1 MGVELDRKRARDESG
16 RLVEERRRC
25 RSHAKTWRRRKAVVV
40 GAAQLERR
48 DLGQVK
54 EGGRSERFWR
64 GRGKGAT
71 VSSCPL
77 CAPEPSWDLQAVWLG
92 ILLQKLRKMEKSCSG
107 CSEPVEPAGGTLLSG
122 CVRLLNAS
130 SRLDEEQR
138 ALTTT
143 NKEKKADAASLL
155 GDGHTRDCG
164 HFCHRGQLLCLRR
177 VVSSAEGARWTPVS
191 GTGQDGTDTVRAAAG
206 CVVPCRERRLPLENK
221 ASGSSQTERK
231 RRPGPGPAAPERNYC
246 QTQEQPIF
254 SARAH
259 VFQID
264 PTTKRNWIPASKH
277 AVTVSF
283 FYDANRNVYRIISV
297 GGTKAIINC
306 TVTPSMTFTKTS
318 QKFGQWADSRAN
330 TVYGLGF
337 ATEQQLHQ
345 FSDKFKEVKDAARLA
360 REKSQ
365 DKELANTA
373 LTIAA
378 PQDLS
383 DELQSPPVMCVNGP
397 EDKLFRSQSADIT
410 LSSEKERIK
419 KMLSEGS
426 ICEMN
431 LEAELFTLQDSNS
444 KLVAALHEANANVE
458 QWKKQLAAYQE
469 ETDRLRDQVAEL
481 EAHGGQGPS
490 DLLKDELT
498 QSLEELEALLKAKD
512 EEIHI
517 LQSKKAE
524 YHEMEHERDQAIH
537 RLRETEMRNSD
548 LERRIQNSEQNLN
561 NSLEERDRM
570 DSEIQRAIEIL
581 DIKIFDLND
590 LRQSLVKLIDK

>member
-1 MGVELDRKRARDESG
+1 F
-16 RLVEERRRC
+16 
-25 RSHAKTWRRRKAVVV
+25 
-40 GAAQLERR
+40 
-48 DLGQVK
+48 
-54 EGGRSERFWR
+54 SE
-64 GRGKGAT
+64 
-71 VSSCPL
+71 
-77 CAPEPSWDLQAVWLG
+77 
-92 ILLQKLRKMEKSCSG
+92 
-107 CSEPVEPAGGTLLSG
+107 
-122 CVRLLNAS
+122 
-130 SRLDEEQR
+130 
-138 ALTTT
+138 
-143 NKEKKADAASLL
+143 
-155 GDGHTRDCG
+155 
-164 HFCHRGQLLCLRR
+164 
-177 VVSSAEGARWTPVS
+177 
-191 GTGQDGTDTVRAAAG
+191 
-206 CVVPCRERRLPLENK
+206 
-221 ASGSSQTERK
+221 
-231 RRPGPGPAAPERNYC
+231 
-246 QTQEQPIF
+246 
-254 SARAH
+254 
-259 VFQID
+259 
-264 PTTKRNWIPASKH
+264 
-277 AVTVSF
+277 
-283 FYDANRNVYRIISV
+283 
-297 GGTKAIINC
+297 
-306 TVTPSMTFTKTS
+306 
-318 QKFGQWADSRAN
+318 
-330 TVYGLGF
+330 
-337 ATEQQLHQ
+337 
-345 FSDKFKEVKDAARLA
+345 KFKEVKDAARLA

-373 LTIAA
+373 LSIAA

-469 ETDRLRDQVAEL
+469 ETERLRDQVAEL
-481 EAHGGQGPS
+481 EAHGGHGPS

-524 YHEMEHERDQAIH
+524 YHEMEHDRDEAIH
-537 RLRETEMRNSD
+537 RLREMEMRNSD
-548 LERRIQNSEQNLN
+548 LERRIQNTEQNLS

-570 DSEIQRAIEIL
+570 DNEIQRAIEIL

>member
-1 MGVELDRKRARDESG
+1 MFP
-16 RLVEERRRC
+16 
-25 RSHAKTWRRRKAVVV
+25 H
-40 GAAQLERR
+40 
-48 DLGQVK
+48 
-54 EGGRSERFWR
+54 
-64 GRGKGAT
+64 
-71 VSSCPL
+71 
-77 CAPEPSWDLQAVWLG
+77 
-92 ILLQKLRKMEKSCSG
+92 
-107 CSEPVEPAGGTLLSG
+107 
-122 CVRLLNAS
+122 
-130 SRLDEEQR
+130 
-138 ALTTT
+138 
-143 NKEKKADAASLL
+143 
-155 GDGHTRDCG
+155 H
-164 HFCHRGQLLCLRR
+164 
-177 VVSSAEGARWTPVS
+177 
-191 GTGQDGTDTVRAAAG
+191 
-206 CVVPCRERRLPLENK
+206 RER
-221 ASGSSQTERK
+221 
-231 RRPGPGPAAPERNYC
+231 
-246 QTQEQPIF
+246 EQPIF
-254 SARAH
+254 SSRAH

-264 PTTKRNWIPASKH
+264 PATKRNWIPASKH

-306 TVTPSMTFTKTS
+306 SVTPSMTFTKTS

-345 FSDKFKEVKDAARLA
+345 FSEKFKEVKDAARLA

-373 LTIAA
+373 LSIAA
-378 PQDLS
+378 PQFS
-383 DELQSPPVMCVNGP
+383 QSPPVMCVNGP

-431 LEAELFTLQDSNS
+431 LDTELFTLQDSNT

-469 ETDRLRDQVAEL
+469 ETDRLREQLAEI
-481 EAHGGQGPS
+481 EAHGGHGPS

-517 LQSKKAE
+517 LQNKKVE
-524 YHEMEHERDQAIH
+524 YHDMEHDRDEAIH
-537 RLRETEMRNSD
+537 RLRETEMRNAEM
-548 LERRIQNSEQNLN
+548 ERRIQNTEQTLS

-570 DSEIQRAIEIL
+570 ESEIQRAIEIL

>member
-1 MGVELDRKRARDESG
+1 MFP
-16 RLVEERRRC
+16 
-25 RSHAKTWRRRKAVVV
+25 H
-40 GAAQLERR
+40 
-48 DLGQVK
+48 
-54 EGGRSERFWR
+54 
-64 GRGKGAT
+64 
-71 VSSCPL
+71 
-77 CAPEPSWDLQAVWLG
+77 
-92 ILLQKLRKMEKSCSG
+92 
-107 CSEPVEPAGGTLLSG
+107 
-122 CVRLLNAS
+122 
-130 SRLDEEQR
+130 
-138 ALTTT
+138 
-143 NKEKKADAASLL
+143 
-155 GDGHTRDCG
+155 H
-164 HFCHRGQLLCLRR
+164 
-177 VVSSAEGARWTPVS
+177 
-191 GTGQDGTDTVRAAAG
+191 
-206 CVVPCRERRLPLENK
+206 RER
-221 ASGSSQTERK
+221 
-231 RRPGPGPAAPERNYC
+231 
-246 QTQEQPIF
+246 EQPIF
-254 SARAH
+254 STRAH

-345 FSDKFKEVKDAARLA
+345 FSEKFKEVKDAARLA

-378 PQDLS
+378 PQFSQDLS

-410 LSSEKERIK
+410 LASEKERIK

-426 ICEMN
+426 ICELN

-458 QWKKQLAAYQE
+458 QWKKQLAAYQA
-469 ETDRLRDQVAEL
+469 ETE
-481 EAHGGQGPS
+481 
-490 DLLKDELT
+490 
-498 QSLEELEALLKAKD
+498 
-512 EEIHI
+512 
-517 LQSKKAE
+517 
-524 YHEMEHERDQAIH
+524 
-537 RLRETEMRNSD
+537 RLREQVNEMEMRSSE
-548 LERRIQNSEQNLN
+548 LERRIQNAEQNLN
-561 NSLEERDRM
+561 NSLEDRDRI
-570 DSEIQRAIEIL
+570 DTEIQRAIEIL

-590 LRQSLVKLIDK
+590 LRQSLVKLLDK

>member
-1 MGVELDRKRARDESG
+1 MYP
-16 RLVEERRRC
+16 
-25 RSHAKTWRRRKAVVV
+25 H
-40 GAAQLERR
+40 
-48 DLGQVK
+48 
-54 EGGRSERFWR
+54 
-64 GRGKGAT
+64 
-71 VSSCPL
+71 
-77 CAPEPSWDLQAVWLG
+77 
-92 ILLQKLRKMEKSCSG
+92 
-107 CSEPVEPAGGTLLSG
+107 
-122 CVRLLNAS
+122 
-130 SRLDEEQR
+130 
-138 ALTTT
+138 
-143 NKEKKADAASLL
+143 
-155 GDGHTRDCG
+155 H
-164 HFCHRGQLLCLRR
+164 
-177 VVSSAEGARWTPVS
+177 
-191 GTGQDGTDTVRAAAG
+191 
-206 CVVPCRERRLPLENK
+206 RER
-221 ASGSSQTERK
+221 
-231 RRPGPGPAAPERNYC
+231 
-246 QTQEQPIF
+246 EQPIF

-264 PTTKRNWIPASKH
+264 PATKRNWIPASKH

-345 FSDKFKEVKDAARLA
+345 FSEKFKEVKDAARLA

-378 PQDLS
+378 PQFSQDLS

-469 ETDRLRDQVAEL
+469 ETERLRDQVAEL
-481 EAHGGQGPS
+481 EAHGGHGPS

-498 QSLEELEALLKAKD
+498 QSLEELESLLKAKD

-517 LQSKKAE
+517 LQSKKAD
-524 YHEMEHERDQAIH
+524 YHEMEHDRDEAIR
-537 RLRETEMRNSD
+537 RLREMEIRNSE
-548 LERRIQNSEQNLN
+548 LERRIGNSEQNLN
-561 NSLEERDRM
+561 NSLEDRDRM
-570 DSEIQRAIEIL
+570 DAEIQRAIEIL

-590 LRQSLVKLIDK
+590 LRQSLVKLIEK

>member
-1 MGVELDRKRARDESG
+1 MFP
-16 RLVEERRRC
+16 
-25 RSHAKTWRRRKAVVV
+25 H
-40 GAAQLERR
+40 
-48 DLGQVK
+48 
-54 EGGRSERFWR
+54 
-64 GRGKGAT
+64 
-71 VSSCPL
+71 
-77 CAPEPSWDLQAVWLG
+77 
-92 ILLQKLRKMEKSCSG
+92 
-107 CSEPVEPAGGTLLSG
+107 
-122 CVRLLNAS
+122 
-130 SRLDEEQR
+130 
-138 ALTTT
+138 
-143 NKEKKADAASLL
+143 
-155 GDGHTRDCG
+155 H
-164 HFCHRGQLLCLRR
+164 
-177 VVSSAEGARWTPVS
+177 
-191 GTGQDGTDTVRAAAG
+191 
-206 CVVPCRERRLPLENK
+206 RER
-221 ASGSSQTERK
+221 
-231 RRPGPGPAAPERNYC
+231 
-246 QTQEQPIF
+246 EQPIF

-283 FYDANRNVYRIISV
+283 FYDATRNVYRIISV

-337 ATEQQLHQ
+337 ATEQQLH
-345 FSDKFKEVKDAARLA
+345 
-360 REKSQ
+360 
-365 DKELANTA
+365 
-373 LTIAA
+373 
-378 PQDLS
+378 QDLS

-458 QWKKQLAAYQE
+458 QWKKQLTAYQE
-469 ETDRLRDQVAEL
+469 ETERLRDQVADL

-524 YHEMEHERDQAIH
+524 YHEMEHQRDEAIH
-537 RLRETEMRNSD
+537 RLREMEMRNSE
-548 LERRIQNSEQNLN
+548 LERGIQNTEQNLS
-561 NSLEERDRM
+561 NSLEDRDRL

>member
-1 MGVELDRKRARDESG
+1 MFP
-16 RLVEERRRC
+16 
-25 RSHAKTWRRRKAVVV
+25 H
-40 GAAQLERR
+40 
-48 DLGQVK
+48 
-54 EGGRSERFWR
+54 
-64 GRGKGAT
+64 
-71 VSSCPL
+71 
-77 CAPEPSWDLQAVWLG
+77 
-92 ILLQKLRKMEKSCSG
+92 
-107 CSEPVEPAGGTLLSG
+107 
-122 CVRLLNAS
+122 
-130 SRLDEEQR
+130 
-138 ALTTT
+138 
-143 NKEKKADAASLL
+143 
-155 GDGHTRDCG
+155 H
-164 HFCHRGQLLCLRR
+164 
-177 VVSSAEGARWTPVS
+177 
-191 GTGQDGTDTVRAAAG
+191 
-206 CVVPCRERRLPLENK
+206 RER
-221 ASGSSQTERK
+221 
-231 RRPGPGPAAPERNYC
+231 
-246 QTQEQPIF
+246 EQPIF
-254 SARAH
+254 STRAH

-264 PTTKRNWIPASKH
+264 PATKRNWIPASKH

-283 FYDANRNVYRIISV
+283 FYDSNRNVYRIISV

-306 TVTPSMTFTKTS
+306 IVTPSMTFTKTS

-345 FSDKFKEVKDAARLA
+345 FSEKFKEVKDAARLA

-365 DKELANTA
+365 DKELVNTA
-373 LTIAA
+373 LSIAA
-378 PQDLS
+378 P
-383 DELQSPPVMCVNGP
+383 QSPPVMCVNGP

-458 QWKKQLAAYQE
+458 QWKKQLVAYQE
-469 ETDRLRDQVAEL
+469 ETERLREQVADL
-481 EAHGGQGPS
+481 EAHGGHGPS

-517 LQSKKAE
+517 LQSKKSE
-524 YHEMEHERDQAIH
+524 YHDMERERDQAIH
-537 RLRETEMRNSD
+537 RLREVEMRNSE
-548 LERRIQNSEQNLN
+548 LERRIQNTEQNLG
-561 NSLEERDRM
+561 NSLEERDRL
-570 DSEIQRAIEIL
+570 DTELQRAIEIL

>member
-1 MGVELDRKRARDESG
+1 MS
-16 RLVEERRRC
+16 
-25 RSHAKTWRRRKAVVV
+25 T
-40 GAAQLERR
+40 
-48 DLGQVK
+48 
-54 EGGRSERFWR
+54 
-64 GRGKGAT
+64 
-71 VSSCPL
+71 SSC
-77 CAPEPSWDLQAVWLG
+77 
-92 ILLQKLRKMEKSCSG
+92 R
-107 CSEPVEPAGGTLLSG
+107 
-122 CVRLLNAS
+122 
-130 SRLDEEQR
+130 
-138 ALTTT
+138 
-143 NKEKKADAASLL
+143 
-155 GDGHTRDCG
+155 
-164 HFCHRGQLLCLRR
+164 
-177 VVSSAEGARWTPVS
+177 
-191 GTGQDGTDTVRAAAG
+191 
-206 CVVPCRERRLPLENK
+206 
-221 ASGSSQTERK
+221 
-231 RRPGPGPAAPERNYC
+231 
-246 QTQEQPIF
+246 EQPIF

-264 PTTKRNWIPASKH
+264 PNTKRNWIPASKH
-277 AVTVSF
+277 AVSVSF

-337 ATEQQLHQ
+337 ASEQQLHQ
-345 FSDKFKEVKDAARLA
+345 FSEKFREVKDAARLA

-365 DKELANTA
+365 DKELANSA

-378 PQDLS
+378 P
-383 DELQSPPVMCVNGP
+383 QSPPVMCVNGP

-431 LEAELFTLQDSNS
+431 LEAELFTLQDSNT
-444 KLVAALHEANANVE
+444 KLVAALREANANVE

-469 ETDRLRDQVAEL
+469 ETERLRDQVAEL
-481 EAHGGQGPS
+481 EGHGGHGPS
-490 DLLKDELT
+490 DLLKDELS

-512 EEIHI
+512 EVGTYCPLGSEEG
-517 LQSKKAE
+517 SS
-524 YHEMEHERDQAIH
+524 D
-537 RLRETEMRNSD
+537 ETEMRNSE

-561 NSLEERDRM
+561 SSLEERDRM